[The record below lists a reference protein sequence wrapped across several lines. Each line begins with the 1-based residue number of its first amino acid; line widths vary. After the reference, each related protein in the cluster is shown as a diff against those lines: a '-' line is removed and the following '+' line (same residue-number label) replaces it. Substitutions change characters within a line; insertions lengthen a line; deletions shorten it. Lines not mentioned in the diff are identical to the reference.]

1 MSRKQLTLLL
11 AVVVVLGVA
20 WLVVHQR
27 NAGSWSAGGQEAG
40 GKLLGNLPTNDIAG
54 LLIKSGTNVMTLHLT
69 NDIGCVADRG
79 DYPADFS
86 LIKGFVLKAAGLK
99 ATQTEPADPSQ
110 LGRYKLLPPGPA
122 TNSGTLVEFKN
133 ANGKTLNSL
142 LIGKEHLRKSN
153 RPSPMGEFGDQ
164 GYPDGRYV
172 MVGTDPKTVDI
183 ISDPLSSAEVKP
195 ESWLNKD
202 FFKVEKIRSID
213 VAFAV
218 ATNSWKVSRE
228 TESSQDW
235 KLADATPEEKLDSA
249 KTSSFGY
256 ALSAPTFSDVRSP
269 DTKAPTGLDKPTVI
283 TLNTF
288 DNFTYTLKVG
298 AKTNDDY
305 YLTLNVA
312 ADLPKERTPGKDEKA
327 EDKAKL
333 DKDFKDAQ
341 AKLQDKLAREQG
353 YGKWIY
359 LVSAWTVDPLLKE
372 RWQLMQEKKPETGN
386 AETNSVPSLDATN
399 SLPTLEGTNAVPKL
413 DGTNSVPKLEA
424 TQKADAKPADQTASP
439 DKAGK

>member
-1 MSRKQLTLLL
+1 MSRKQLILLL
-11 AVVVVLGVA
+11 VVVAVLGVA

-27 NAGSWSAGGQEAG
+27 NASSWSGGGQAAG
-40 GKLLGNLPTNDIAG
+40 KKLLGDLPINDVAS
-54 LLIKSGTNVMTLHLT
+54 LVIKSGTNDMVLHRKNNVWT
-69 NDIGCVADRG
+69 VAGRG

-86 LIKGFVLKAAGLK
+86 LIKGFLIKATELKAA
-99 ATQTEPADPSQ
+99 QTEEVGPSQ
-110 LGRYKLLPPGPA
+110 LARYQLLPPGPA
-122 TNSGTLVEFKN
+122 TNTGTLVEFKD

-142 LIGKEHLRKSN
+142 LIGKEHMRKSN
-153 RPSPMGEFGDQ
+153 RPSPMGEFGDA

-172 MVGTDPKTVDI
+172 MVGTGAKTVDI

-202 FFKVEKIRSID
+202 FFKVEKIRSIE
-213 VAFAV
+213 VSFPV
-218 ATNSWKVSRE
+218 ATNNWKVSRE
-228 TESSQDW
+228 TENGMDW
-235 KLADATPEEKLDSA
+235 KLADAKPGEQLDSA

-256 ALSAPTFSDVRSP
+256 ALSSPTFADVRP
-269 DTKAPTGLDKPTVI
+269 ADTKDATGLDKPTGI

-298 AKTNDDY
+298 AKTNDDC
-305 YLTLNVA
+305 YLTVNVK

-341 AKLQDKLAREQG
+341 AKLQEKLAREQG

-372 RWQLMQEKKPETGN
+372 RSQLMQEKKTEPAN
-386 AETNSVPSLDATN
+386 AETNTVPTLGATN
-399 SLPTLEGTNAVPKL
+399 TVLKLEHTNALPQAE
-413 DGTNSVPKLEA
+413 GTNSVPKLEE
-424 TQKADAKPADQTASP
+424 TKK
-439 DKAGK
+439 